1 MVTSSLLD
9 RVSPIQVLNTL
20 KSKIRYSADLK
31 QKDFWARELF
41 KESKEKIWAVSFK
54 EFWPKQIVS
63 LYASI
68 LPINIGL
75 KFQQICYKSLQKPS
89 NNTEIV

>member
-1 MVTSSLLD
+1 MVRSSLLD

-41 KESKEKIWAVSFK
+41 KESNEKIWAVSFK

>member
-41 KESKEKIWAVSFK
+41 KESNEKIWAVSFK

-68 LPINIGL
+68 LPINKGL

>member
-20 KSKIRYSADLK
+20 NSKIRYSADLK

-41 KESKEKIWAVSFK
+41 KESNEKIWAVSFK

>member
-41 KESKEKIWAVSFK
+41 KESNEKIWAVSFK

-75 KFQQICYKSLQKPS
+75 KFQQICYKSLQKPG